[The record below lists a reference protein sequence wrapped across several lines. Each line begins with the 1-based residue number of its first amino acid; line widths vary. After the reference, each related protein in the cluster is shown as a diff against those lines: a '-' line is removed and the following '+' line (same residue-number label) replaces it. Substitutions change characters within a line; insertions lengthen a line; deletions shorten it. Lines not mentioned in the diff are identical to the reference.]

1 VPIRL
6 AKLRRT
12 KKALRRAR
20 RTSSLTHG
28 RSSFPNLAVARE
40 HGVAYADVLLL
51 SERLEERPAGRRD
64 LAVLAGMGACDV
76 CCMGRGAR
84 SARALQYRPR
94 MPGLMTFT
102 YNVAVFH
109 FWTSFFGEEK

>member
-1 VPIRL
+1 
-6 AKLRRT
+6 
-12 KKALRRAR
+12 
-20 RTSSLTHG
+20 
-28 RSSFPNLAVARE
+28 
-40 HGVAYADVLLL
+40 
-51 SERLEERPAGRRD
+51 
-64 LAVLAGMGACDV
+64 MGACDV

-94 MPGLMTFT
+94 MPRLMTFT